1 MGSHPLPR
9 AGPPGSGLFRGPRVC
24 KHAWGPLPPG
34 KPPCSEPVESP
45 SKWKL
50 VEELRRMRRQ
60 GGPWK
65 GGEEGIRVQTG
76 AQPSPHMNPST
87 LSGWGLHSEHWEP
100 WFQSQLCLRPAVWPQ
115 LDSILLWAS
124 VSSFRRRQSLGQL
137 FVSIPFLCG
146 DTAWVGFGASQLSG
160 PHPVPLPSLGTL
172 QLDWRA

>member
-1 MGSHPLPR
+1 M
-9 AGPPGSGLFRGPRVC
+9 
-24 KHAWGPLPPG
+24 
-34 KPPCSEPVESP
+34 
-45 SKWKL
+45 
-50 VEELRRMRRQ
+50 
-60 GGPWK
+60 
-65 GGEEGIRVQTG
+65 QTG

-124 VSSFRRRQSLGQL
+124 VSSFRRRQSLGRL